1 MHFFCISLW
10 IIPNDQFEKAITQ
23 GLWSL
28 TVIISRG
35 CFNLQLV
42 NLHAEVLTLWKP
54 SAMKIRK
61 TQPPQMQAAYLGFS
75 LHLPCT
81 PPLHPFPFT
90 RVYTGR
96 GLDGCTL
103 TSCMT
108 KISRIHTGFCRETR
122 GWISRGFVV
131 HASFSLSSMTW
142 LSLARLICQW
152 IINSACIWNL
162 QST

>member
-1 MHFFCISLW
+1 MYKRCNKQFLIWFPDTRENMNFFCISLW
-10 IIPNDQFEKAITQ
+10 IIPNNQFEKAITR

-28 TVIISRG
+28 WQLFDVVVLIL
-35 CFNLQLV
+35 NLSKIH
-42 NLHAEVLTLWKP
+42 LHAEVLTLWKA

-61 TQPPQMQAAYLGFS
+61 TQPPQMQAAYLGF
-75 LHLPCT
+75 LLYLPCT
-81 PPLHPFPFT
+81 PSPPPFPFS

-108 KISRIHTGFCRETR
+108 KISHIYTGFCRETR

-131 HASFSLSSMTW
+131 HASFSLCW
-142 LSLARLICQW
+142 HICH
-152 IINSACIWNL
+152 
-162 QST
+162 